1 MNVAYVAKLSDS
13 LGMVLD
19 LGKVVR
25 RVGFVQPGSQQ
36 HSNQEAAHPWE
47 QNLGAV
53 DPVIQ
58 KVIHCCT
65 CKPKFWSASFTE
77 FQTTW
82 NTHLGKLLQSSS
94 KTNMDLNEG
103 YIKFAQKSLTLHEP
117 AMPATTVMLEET
129 TSVMESPT
137 KGHAYWV
144 ARLPMDNTKPPT
156 NANATDGPLSCILH
170 HDSPH
175 QGLCKDHSIC

>member
-36 HSNQEAAHPWE
+36 HSNQEAGHPWE
-47 QNLGAV
+47 QNLSAV

-65 CKPKFWSASFTE
+65 CKPKFAPHSPNFRQPGTP
-77 FQTTW
+77 TW
-82 NTHLGKLLQSSS
+82 GSYSNLAKNKHGL
-94 KTNMDLNEG
+94 ERG
-103 YIKFAQKSLTLHEP
+103 YIKLHRN
-117 AMPATTVMLEET
+117 
-129 TSVMESPT
+129 
-137 KGHAYWV
+137 Y
-144 ARLPMDNTKPPT
+144 
-156 NANATDGPLSCILH
+156 
-170 HDSPH
+170 
-175 QGLCKDHSIC
+175 